1 MRKQIVV
8 TGAGGFIGRNVVA
21 ELNARGYD
29 NLLLVDSMGSDE
41 KWRNL
46 LGLQYEDFLHPD
58 EFLTSLEKG
67 KIAEFDA
74 LIHLGASSS
83 TTERDADFLL
93 KNNYRYTRTLCE
105 YSLRDNTRFIYAS
118 SAATYGDGGRGYS
131 DDVAELPVLRPL
143 NMYGYSKHMIDLWA
157 RKHNLFDRI
166 VGLKY
171 FNVFGPYED
180 HKGDMRSMAAKSYDQ
195 IKKTGK
201 VELFKSYRPEYAD
214 GEQKRDF
221 IYVKDAVAMTLHFLE
236 HRNTGGLFNCGT
248 GQARSWKDL
257 ATATFA
263 AMNLPPQ
270 IEFIAMPE
278 VLQGK
283 YQYFTQ
289 APMEKMRKAGYTTQF
304 TSLEDAVFDY
314 VTTYLNKRE
323 DAGTGKCARDSNG
336 KEPR

>member
-1 MRKQIVV
+1 MKKQIVV

-21 ELNARGYD
+21 ELNARGHD
-29 NLLLVDSMGSDE
+29 NLLLVDSMGCDE

-46 LGLQYEDFLHPD
+46 LDLQYEDFLNPD
-58 EFLTSLEKG
+58 EFLANVEKG
-67 KIAEFDA
+67 KIAELDA
-74 LIHLGASSS
+74 MVHLGACSS
-83 TTERDADFLL
+83 TTERNADFLL
-93 KNNYRYTRTLCE
+93 QNNYRYTRTLCE
-105 YSLRDNTRFIYAS
+105 YSLKENTRFIYAS
-118 SAATYGDGGRGYS
+118 SAATYGDGSHGYS
-131 DDVAELPVLRPL
+131 DDVAELPTLRPL
-143 NMYGYSKHMIDLWA
+143 NMYGYSKHMVDLWA
-157 RKHNLFDRI
+157 RKHKLFDRI

-180 HKGDMRSMAAKSYDQ
+180 HKGDMRSMVAKSYGQ

-201 VELFKSYRPEYAD
+201 VELFKSYRPDYAD

-236 HRNTGGLFNCGT
+236 HRDGGGLFNCGT

-257 ATATFA
+257 TTAVFA
-263 AMNLPPQ
+263 AMNLPPR

-289 APMEKMRKAGYTTQF
+289 APMEKMRKAGYQTPF
-304 TSLEDAVFDY
+304 TPLEDAVFDY
-314 VTTYLNKRE
+314 VTAYLDKR
-323 DAGTGKCARDSNG
+323 DDS
-336 KEPR
+336 EPGNWAHDPKGQESR